1 MSTCLST
8 RMDFSTSRLDLHAVD
23 EMEAVRIRDR
33 APQQGDMWAADYP
46 FDGDLAAIGSFL
58 RAAGQSGEQRPFGY
72 YQIRVRS
79 DGLAVGGVGFKG
91 PPTDDVVEIGYGLVP
106 SARGHGYAAEAV
118 GRVMQIAAT
127 AGVKTI
133 RADTELDNVAS
144 RRTLEQAGFH
154 QVSTDSELYYYEA
167 RASR

>member
-1 MSTCLST
+1 MSTWLSAL
-8 RMDFSTSRLDLHAVD
+8 MDCGTARLDLHAVN
-23 EMEAVRIRDR
+23 EMEAKRIRDR
-33 APQQGDMWAADYP
+33 TPQQGDAWAADYP

-58 RAAGQSGEQRPFGY
+58 RATEQSGEQRPFGH

-91 PPTDDVVEIGYGLVP
+91 PPAGDVVEIGCGLVP

-118 GRVMQIAAT
+118 GQLMQIAAE
-127 AGVKTI
+127 AGVTTI

-144 RRTLEQAGFH
+144 RRTLERAGFH
-154 QVSTDSELYYYEA
+154 QVSADAELYYYEA
-167 RASR
+167 RTIR